1 MAVIIYATCK
11 LCRERRNLLHVIVFQ
26 SLSMNSLFDLNL
38 IITIHHYLVLIL
50 YVTYFYYINVKWRYS
65 KDLLWASNIGWWM
78 NPIRFSLG
86 YSTYRVQREW
96 CRPPKWLYRY
106 VPGKSTVP
114 HPRLSSPACRSFDS
128 RSRDTG

>member
-1 MAVIIYATCK
+1 MQRANYWG
-11 LCRERRNLLHVIVFQ
+11 ERRNRLHVIIQYFNHSPWIA
-26 SLSMNSLFDLNL
+26 SLISILSLLF
-38 IITIHHYLVLIL
+38 IIIL
-50 YVTYFYYINVKWRYS
+50 FSSYVTYFYYINVEWRYN

-86 YSTYRVQREW
+86 YPTYRVQREW
-96 CRPPKWLYRY
+96 CHPPKWLCRY